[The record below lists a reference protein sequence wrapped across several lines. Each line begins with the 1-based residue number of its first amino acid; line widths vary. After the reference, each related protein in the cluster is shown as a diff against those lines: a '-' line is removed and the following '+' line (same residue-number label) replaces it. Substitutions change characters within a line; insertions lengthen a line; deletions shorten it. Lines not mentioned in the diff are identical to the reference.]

1 VNAAGQVYIDT
12 SGLEITAEVG
22 CTRLMDTVRIGCGC
36 GFWGD
41 SAAGPA
47 QLVRMGGIDVL
58 MLDYLSEIT
67 MSLLARARRKRP
79 ELGYAT
85 DFVTAVMAPLAREI
99 AERRIRVVTNA
110 GGVNPSGCALA
121 LLAVLEQLGVRLSIA
136 TVIGD
141 DVTGEL
147 AQLREAGATDLETG
161 GALPEKV
168 VSANAYLGAFPIA
181 QALRNGADV
190 VITGRCADSAL
201 ALGPLIAAFDW
212 QPSDLDRLAMGSLA
226 GHIIECGTQAT
237 GGIFTD
243 WRPVA
248 AAWDDMGY
256 PVVECSADGSFI
268 VTKPKATGGLVIP
281 ATIAEQIT
289 YEVHDPAAY
298 ILPDVVC
305 DFTDVQLEALGTD
318 RVRVTGARG
327 LPATPDYKASLTY
340 DDGFRCMATLMIVGL
355 EAVMK
360 AHAVAAAILARAA
373 RLLAQAGHSRFSAT
387 SVEVLGSESLY
398 GPHGKAA
405 SAREVVLKI
414 AVAHADEAALEL
426 FSREI
431 FPAATSMAQGITG
444 FAAGRPAVQPVVR
457 LASCLVA
464 KSRVPLQIEVDGRV
478 IPYGC
483 VTATA
488 DSGTHAYGR
497 LEKRPAVHNG
507 PAQTGQPSL
516 AIGIV
521 AGGYAP
527 RAKVPRAKGATFAR
541 GASAACA
548 DGTMQVGHAAGV
560 RAQSAANFDIRGP
573 AVEVPLI
580 RLAWGRSGDKGDT
593 ANIGVIARRREFM
606 PAIGAA
612 LTPQSVA
619 AYLAHLVAGP
629 VQRFDW
635 PGLHGWNFVLRRA
648 LGGGGIAS
656 LRYDPQGKSYAQIL
670 MDFPVRV
677 PAEWTVPGGLVDVA
691 DSGAA
696 HPRC

>member
-1 VNAAGQVYIDT
+1 VNADGQVHIDT
-12 SGLEITAEVG
+12 SSLEISIEVG
-22 CTRLMDTVRIGCGC
+22 CTRLMGQETVRIGCGC

-47 QLVRMGGIDVL
+47 QLVRAGGIDVL

-85 DFVTAVMAPLAREI
+85 DFVTAVMTPLAREI

-110 GGVNPSGCALA
+110 GGVNPSGCAFA
-121 LLAVLEQLGVRLSIA
+121 LRAVLEQLGVRLSIA

-147 AQLREAGATDLETG
+147 AQLREAGTLDLETG
-161 GALPEKV
+161 GLLPEKV

-181 QALRNGADV
+181 QALRSGADV

-212 QPSDLDRLAMGSLA
+212 LASDLDRLAMGSLA

-237 GGIFTD
+237 GGICTD

-256 PVVECSADGSFI
+256 PVVECSADGSFV
-268 VTKPKATGGLVIP
+268 VTKPTATGGLVTP
-281 ATIAEQIT
+281 ATVAEQIT

-305 DFTDVQLEALGTD
+305 DFTDVRLEAIGTD

-327 LPATPDYKASLTY
+327 LAATPDYKASLTY
-340 DDGFRCMATLMIVGL
+340 QDGFRCMATLMIVGV

-373 RLLAQAGHSRFSAT
+373 RLLAQAGYSSFGAT

-398 GPHGKAA
+398 GPHGKTA
-405 SAREVVLKI
+405 STREVVLKI
-414 AVAHADEAALEL
+414 AVAHAEEGALEL

-444 FAAGRPAVQPVVR
+444 FAGGRPAVQPVVR
-457 LASCLVA
+457 LASCLVS
-464 KSRVPLQIEVDGRV
+464 KSRVSVQIEVDGQ
-478 IPYGC
+478 
-483 VTATA
+483 VTSYCGATA
-488 DSGTHAYGR
+488 PTGWATPVAAVAGAKGTSQVQHATRVWSQSAVPGAEAQPAGSGTEAQ
-497 LEKRPAVHNG
+497 PATV
-507 PAQTGQPSL
+507 
-516 AIGIV
+516 
-521 AGGYAP
+521 
-527 RAKVPRAKGATFAR
+527 
-541 GASAACA
+541 
-548 DGTMQVGHAAGV
+548 
-560 RAQSAANFDIRGP
+560 FDISRP
-573 AVEVPLI
+573 VVEVPLI

-606 PAIGAA
+606 PAIDAA

-619 AYLAHLVAGP
+619 AYLAHLVTGP
-629 VQRFDW
+629 VERFDW
-635 PGLHGWNFVLRRA
+635 PGLNGWNFVLHRA

-677 PAEWTVPGGLVDVA
+677 PTEWTVPGGLVDALVDVA
-691 DSGAA
+691 DPGAA
-696 HPRC
+696 RPPC

>member
-1 VNAAGQVYIDT
+1 MIQN
-12 SGLEITAEVG
+12 
-22 CTRLMDTVRIGCGC
+22 TVRIGCGC

-47 QLVRMGGIDVL
+47 QLVRMGGIDIL

-67 MSLLARARRKRP
+67 MSLLARARRRRP

-85 DFVTAVMAPLAREI
+85 DFVTAVMTPLAREI

-110 GGVNPSGCALA
+110 GGVNPSGCRLA
-121 LLAVLEQLGVRLSIA
+121 LQAVLEQLGVRLSIA

-147 AQLREAGATDLETG
+147 ARLREVGARDLETS

-181 QALRNGADV
+181 QALRDGAEV

-212 QPSDLDRLAMGSLA
+212 QASDLDRLAMGSLA

-243 WRPVA
+243 WRPIA

-268 VTKPKATGGLVIP
+268 VTKPTATGGLVTP

-305 DFTDVQLEALGTD
+305 DFTDVRLEDLGSD

-340 DDGFRCMATLMIVGL
+340 HDGFRCTATLMIVGV

-373 RLLAQAGHSRFSAT
+373 RLTAQAGHSGYGAT

-398 GPHGKAA
+398 GPHSNAA

-457 LASCLVA
+457 LASCLIS
-464 KSRVPLQIEVDGRV
+464 KSRVPVQIEVDGRV
-478 IPYGC
+478 TPYNG
-483 VTATA
+483 ATA
-488 DSGTHAYGR
+488 GDERGTQVPAR
-497 LEKRPAVHNG
+497 SVRP
-507 PAQTGQPSL
+507 QP
-516 AIGIV
+516 
-521 AGGYAP
+521 P
-527 RAKVPRAKGATFAR
+527 
-541 GASAACA
+541 
-548 DGTMQVGHAAGV
+548 
-560 RAQSAANFDIRGP
+560 FDITGP
-573 AVEVPLI
+573 AVDVPLI

-612 LTPQSVA
+612 LTPQSVSA
-619 AYLAHLVAGP
+619 HLAHLVTGP
-629 VQRFDW
+629 VERFDW
-635 PGLHGWNFVLRRA
+635 PGLKGWNFVLRRA

-677 PAEWTVPGGLVDVA
+677 PEEWTIPGGLVDVA
-691 DSGAA
+691 DSCAA
-696 HPRC
+696 HAPC